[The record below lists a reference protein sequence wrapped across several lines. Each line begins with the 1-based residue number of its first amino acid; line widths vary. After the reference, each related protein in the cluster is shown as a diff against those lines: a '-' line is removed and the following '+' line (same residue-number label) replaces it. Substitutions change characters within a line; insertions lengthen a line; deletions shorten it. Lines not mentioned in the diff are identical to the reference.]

1 MHGFRQR
8 FKDNFFICKFFFLT
22 QFIMTAVGAL
32 KTLETSFGSFAR
44 KHGSFFSQDST
55 ISVYKYCLELMRDG
69 ILDRDATNSFGQ
81 CFGTVI
87 MNGMNSYDNW
97 GLREWSALMF
107 QWMALRPSSSSMFE
121 SLSEA
126 MIASDSMMFWRM
138 FEQGLLDYNFV
149 VGCLLRIGTVPGFVW
164 TRVQEAER
172 WSPLRR
178 AWIQATLVS

>member
-1 MHGFRQR
+1 
-8 FKDNFFICKFFFLT
+8 
-22 QFIMTAVGAL
+22 MTAVGAL

-81 CFGTVI
+81 CFGAVI
-87 MNGMNSYDNW
+87 MNGIMNSYDNW
-97 GLREWSALMF
+97 GSREWSALMF
-107 QWMALRPSSSSMFE
+107 QWMALRPSS
-121 SLSEA
+121 
-126 MIASDSMMFWRM
+126 
-138 FEQGLLDYNFV
+138 
-149 VGCLLRIGTVPGFVW
+149 LRIGTVPGFIW

-178 AWIQATLVS
+178 AWIQAILVS